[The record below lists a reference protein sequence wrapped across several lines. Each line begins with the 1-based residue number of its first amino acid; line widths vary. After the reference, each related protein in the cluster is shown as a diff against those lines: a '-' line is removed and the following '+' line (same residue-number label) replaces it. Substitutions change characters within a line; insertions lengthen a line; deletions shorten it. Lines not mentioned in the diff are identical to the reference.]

1 MRTKD
6 RFLKQS
12 LLVDT
17 KLLIQMEYFMLLFR
31 RFVFKRNAPYLK
43 VDQIPQNV
51 VSMVTATFK
60 KYAQN

>member
-1 MRTKD
+1 M
-6 RFLKQS
+6 
-12 LLVDT
+12 
-17 KLLIQMEYFMLLFR
+17 QMEYFMVLFR

-60 KYAQN
+60 KYAQD